1 VLGPIKVEK
10 NDFQTKRE
18 FEEKNV
24 KISQSDAET
33 QTAQA
38 SRSKCRLRRRS
49 LNTGTVMVQT
59 FARVSLASSQVKATI
74 LQHTSKAGIIR
85 DVGRTVSQLTA
96 EINASL
102 PTAPSL
108 SQLATLQSLLSSCG
122 SIISPQGRTAVTET
136 CSNLLSSIIKT
147 ANCSLLSSTLSL
159 LVLAWSDSLLDQD
172 ITAYILS
179 LLSELIKTVKSLSS
193 HLSSLLMNSIFSLVL
208 LISKDPGQTNL
219 LCKQSQDCFLS
230 CVSLLLHMSLTK
242 EQEVQM
248 AACKGL
254 VRWLLGCST
263 AYHTITWMENSCRW
277 CTGDIMRALTLT
289 TQGQV
294 KQQMDNTGHEDDKQL
309 AVLLGD
315 CVTALTRLQDN
326 LRSDQGEDTEWIKVV
341 EVAASVQRKYIWAVE
356 HLRKVDIGDLAA
368 LKLQN
373 LTMETDMG
381 PEGERGEP
389 MET

>member
-1 VLGPIKVEK
+1 MMKNGTTGGTPRSRKVLGPIKVEK

-24 KISQSDAET
+24 KISQSNAET

-38 SRSKCRLRRRS
+38 SGSKCRLRRS
-49 LNTGTVMVQT
+49 LTIGTVMVQT
-59 FARVSLASSQVKATI
+59 FSRVSSASSQVKATI
-74 LQHTSKAGIIR
+74 LQQTSKAGIIR

-122 SIISPQGRTAVTET
+122 SLLSPQDRTSVTET
-136 CSNLLSSIIKT
+136 CSNLLSSMIKT

-159 LVLAWSDSLLDQD
+159 LVVAWSDSLLDQD

-193 HLSSLLMNSIFSLVL
+193 HLSSLLMTSIFSLVL

-242 EQEVQM
+242 GQ
-248 AACKGL
+248 

-315 CVTALTRLQDN
+315 CVTALTRLRIPSGSKSWRWQPVYRGSTSGPWN
-326 LRSDQGEDTEWIKVV
+326 ISARWTLG
-341 EVAASVQRKYIWAVE
+341 IWPPRNCRT
-356 HLRKVDIGDLAA
+356 LPWRRTWGRR
-368 LKLQN
+368 
-373 LTMETDMG
+373 
-381 PEGERGEP
+381 ERGG
-389 MET
+389 

>member
-1 VLGPIKVEK
+1 
-10 NDFQTKRE
+10 
-18 FEEKNV
+18 
-24 KISQSDAET
+24 
-33 QTAQA
+33 
-38 SRSKCRLRRRS
+38 
-49 LNTGTVMVQT
+49 M
-59 FARVSLASSQVKATI
+59 I
-74 LQHTSKAGIIR
+74 LQQTSKAGIIR

-96 EINASL
+96 GINASL

-193 HLSSLLMNSIFSLVL
+193 HLSSLLMTSIFSLVL

-248 AACKGL
+248 
-254 VRWLLGCST
+254 
-263 AYHTITWMENSCRW
+263 
-277 CTGDIMRALTLT
+277 
-289 TQGQV
+289 
-294 KQQMDNTGHEDDKQL
+294 GHHE
-309 AVLLGD
+309 
-315 CVTALTRLQDN
+315 
-326 LRSDQGEDTEWIKVV
+326 
-341 EVAASVQRKYIWAVE
+341 
-356 HLRKVDIGDLAA
+356 
-368 LKLQN
+368 
-373 LTMETDMG
+373 G
-381 PEGERGEP
+381 PHPHHPGPG
-389 MET
+389 